1 MLGDNVVR
9 LWRLFHTPQ
18 GRKLVRYSMVSVV
31 STAVSFGV
39 LAIVYGIIRVGG
51 EVSDTVF
58 ANVVAIFPSYYLNRS
73 WVWGKSG
80 KSHMWREVV
89 PFWSMSVAGIVLS
102 IFAAD
107 GAKHLGTTWHLH
119 HLGRTV
125 VLLIANVSAFGV
137 LWILKFLLFNRLFH
151 VHPVHDVIEELVEA
165 QEHTSG
171 S

>member
-1 MLGDNVVR
+1 MPGDSVVR
-9 LWRLFHTPQ
+9 LWRLYHSPQ

-31 STAVSFGV
+31 STAVSFAV
-39 LAIVYGIIRVGG
+39 LGFVYGILRLWS
-51 EVSDTVF
+51 EVPDTVF

-80 KSHMWREVV
+80 KSHLWREVV
-89 PFWSMSVAGIVLS
+89 PFWSMSFAGIVLS
-102 IFAAD
+102 IFAAAE
-107 GAKHLGTTWHLH
+107 AKHLGTSWHLH

-125 VLLIANVSAFGV
+125 VLLAANVSAFGV

-151 VHPVHDVIEELVEA
+151 VHPVHDAMDELVDAGELA
-165 QEHTSG
+165 PG